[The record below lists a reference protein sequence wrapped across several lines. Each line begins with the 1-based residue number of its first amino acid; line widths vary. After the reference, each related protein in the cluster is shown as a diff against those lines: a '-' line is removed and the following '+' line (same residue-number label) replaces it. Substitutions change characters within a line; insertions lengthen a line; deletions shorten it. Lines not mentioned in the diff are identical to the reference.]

1 MTLETKTIGF
11 GNPLFRRKKAK
22 TESISFSAV
31 YKLSRESKIYSL
43 KTIKLKE
50 APSHEG
56 ICQKL
61 FGRAFPDDIAVV
73 YKALNAVPEVPNA
86 EEWQQLHQKMR
97 NRKVKSELRVRT
109 EFADEENSTL

>member
-11 GNPLFRRKKAK
+11 GNPLFRRKKTK
-22 TESISFSAV
+22 TGSISFSAV

-50 APSHEG
+50 APSHES

-73 YKALNAVPEVPNA
+73 YKALNAVPGVPNG
-86 EEWQQLHQKMR
+86 EEWQQLYQKM
-97 NRKVKSELRVRT
+97 RT

>member
-1 MTLETKTIGF
+1 MVCFLHDFAPLPPRLSNPKPMTLETKTIGF
-11 GNPLFRRKKAK
+11 GNPLFRRKKAQ
-22 TESISFSAV
+22 TQSISFSAV

-50 APSHEG
+50 APSREG
-56 ICQKL
+56 ICKKL

-86 EEWQQLHQKMR
+86 EEWQAAVPEDAH
-97 NRKVKSELRVRT
+97 
-109 EFADEENSTL
+109 